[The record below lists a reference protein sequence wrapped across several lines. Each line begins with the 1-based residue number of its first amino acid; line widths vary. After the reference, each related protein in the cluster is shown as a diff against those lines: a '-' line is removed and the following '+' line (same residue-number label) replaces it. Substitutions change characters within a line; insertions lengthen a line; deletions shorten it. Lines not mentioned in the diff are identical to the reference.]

1 MLEKNRES
9 WERRLGKERRKLKR
23 SKNDTKIRNEAVRKK
38 EGTMNR
44 QRKIQRSKNG
54 TLNKIEIRS
63 KIKKS
68 QKADKVSKKKEEEIK
83 GKKR

>member
-63 KIKKS
+63 KIKR
-68 QKADKVSKKKEEEIK
+68 KAKKQT
-83 GKKR
+83 R

>member
-38 EGTMNR
+38 ERTMNR

-54 TLNKIEIRS
+54 TLNKIEN
-63 KIKKS
+63 
-68 QKADKVSKKKEEEIK
+68 
-83 GKKR
+83 